1 MKHVLFMTDEE
12 LDELEHAEELHL
24 VAPYGGEPILI
35 SVDDVLGELSMRG
48 LALTYEEMYE
58 ALTLSLLKGTALV
71 LLLIHLFI

>member
-1 MKHVLFMTDEE
+1 MKHPLFMTEEE
-12 LDELEHAEELHL
+12 LDELEHAEELQML
-24 VAPYGGEPILI
+24 APFGSEPILI

-58 ALTLSLLKGTALV
+58 ELTLSLLKITALA